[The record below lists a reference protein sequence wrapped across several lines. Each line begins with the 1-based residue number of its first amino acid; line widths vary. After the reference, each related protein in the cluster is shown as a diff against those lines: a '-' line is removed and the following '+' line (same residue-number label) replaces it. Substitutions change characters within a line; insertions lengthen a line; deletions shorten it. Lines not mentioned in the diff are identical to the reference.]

1 MTRKAKE
8 GGSLLLNITQMA
20 TEWVKTSHKR
30 PVPWA
35 KQWLMTRLNILL
47 SSSCPTIELYSSCP
61 CYLNQIVAINRS
73 QLVWPQT
80 SDVVLVR
87 ANVFGISKRWIPL
100 NYQIISNWVSK
111 EANFASYGWVWI
123 YFRRKRWRD
132 PAIYCFLSYRLIL
145 PNVPT
150 SQEVSVKARGN
161 QTQMWERKI
170 KASSLT
176 FI

>member
-1 MTRKAKE
+1 
-8 GGSLLLNITQMA
+8 MA

-47 SSSCPTIELYSSCP
+47 HSSCSTIEFYSSCP
-61 CYLNQIVAINRS
+61 CYANQIVAINRS

-80 SDVVLVR
+80 SDVVWVR

-100 NYQIISNWVSK
+100 NYQIIST
-111 EANFASYGWVWI
+111 EFP
-123 YFRRKRWRD
+123 RK
-132 PAIYCFLSYRLIL
+132 PIL
-145 PNVPT
+145 PRMVEYEFTSEGNVKETQRFTVLYHTVLFYLMYSTCLPG
-150 SQEVSVKARGN
+150 SKCESKRKN
-161 QTQMWERKI
+161 QTQMWERQI
-170 KASSLT
+170 KASSIT